1 MNPND
6 SHNDDEPKGKLLNR
20 REALLLFGGASAA
33 VLIGGGMVK
42 LVAAQSGSGAGTA
55 TATPAATP
63 AATGT
68 AVPACVVRPAL
79 TEGPYFIE
87 SELNR
92 PDIRSEPSDDSIK
105 EGALL
110 KLLFRVFDVS
120 GGLCAPLEGAMVD
133 VWHCDAD
140 GVYSGVTDRSFNTS
154 DLRFLRGYQLTD
166 ENGDAA
172 FTTIYPGWY
181 PGRTVHIHFKIRTEP
196 DADEG
201 TEFTSQL
208 FFDDLFTDEVYT
220 QAPYNA
226 RGRRNTLNRQD
237 GIFAES
243 EGLLTLDVQ
252 EDEEGYT
259 AVFGI
264 GLDLSGAGV
273 VASGP
278 GASGAAGWPAN
289 G

>member
-6 SHNDDEPKGKLLNR
+6 SHNDDEPKGRLLSR
-20 REALLLFGGASAA
+20 REALMLFGGASAA
-33 VLIGGGMVK
+33 VLLGGGMVR
-42 LVAAQSGSGAGTA
+42 LVSAQSGSSSA
-55 TATPAATP
+55 TATATP

-92 PDIRSEPSDDSIK
+92 SDIRIEPSDESIK
-105 EGALL
+105 DGALL

-120 GGLCAPLEGAMVD
+120 GGMCIPFEGAMVD
-133 VWHCDAD
+133 VWHCDAE
-140 GVYSGVTDRSFNTS
+140 GVYSGVSDPGFDTS
-154 DLRFLRGYQLTD
+154 DLRFLRGYQITD
-166 ENGDAA
+166 ENGEAA

-181 PGRTVHIHFKIRTEP
+181 SSRTVHIHFKIRTDP
-196 DADEG
+196 DSDEG

-208 FFDDLFTDEVYT
+208 FFDDLFTDEVYK
-220 QAPYNA
+220 QAPYSA
-226 RGRRNTLNRQD
+226 RGQRDTLNRQD
-237 GIFAES
+237 NIYAGS

-252 EDEEGYT
+252 EDEDGYT
-259 AVFGI
+259 AAFGI
-264 GLDLSGAGV
+264 GLDLESAGI

-289 G
+289 A

>member
-6 SHNDDEPKGKLLNR
+6 SHNDDEPKGRLLSR
-20 REALLLFGGASAA
+20 REALMLFGGASAA
-33 VLIGGGMVK
+33 VLLGGGMVR
-42 LVAAQSGSGAGTA
+42 LVSAQSGATA
-55 TATPAATP
+55 TAS
-63 AATGT
+63 ATGT

-87 SELNR
+87 SLLDR
-92 PDIRSEPSDDSIK
+92 SDIRIEPSDGSIK
-105 EGALL
+105 DGALL

-120 GGLCAPLEGAMVD
+120 GGMCAPLEGAMVD

-154 DLRFLRGYQLTD
+154 DLRFLRGYQITD
-166 ENGDAA
+166 EEGEAA

-196 DADEG
+196 DSNNG

-208 FFDDLFTDEVYT
+208 FFNDSFTDEVYT
-220 QAPYNA
+220 QAPYNT
-226 RGRRNTLNRQD
+226 RGQRNTLNRRD
-237 GIFAES
+237 NIYAGS

-252 EDEEGYT
+252 EDEDGYT